1 MSIDE
6 MLQLLT
12 LAKEELG
19 GNTEVLRY
27 NYRSTDGFGVIRIS
41 GMGIQTA
48 VIEDLGSGVAGWT
61 LDEDKPGTKVISLLL
76 D

>member
-6 MLQLLT
+6 MLELLT

-19 GNTEVLRY
+19 GKTEVIRY
-27 NYRSTDGFGVIRIS
+27 DYGSTDGFSVVRIS
-41 GMGIQTA
+41 GMAIQTA
-48 VIEDLGSGVAGWT
+48 VIEDLGNGVCGWT
-61 LDEDKPGTKVISLLL
+61 LDEDKPGTKVTSLLL